1 MVDLAKINKSVKH
14 FEKVVVQMS
23 SQEAGSD
30 QASIP
35 FNESKLTKMLA
46 DNLRANTLLIA
57 TLNILSDDEEE
68 VVATLKFIDKARN
81 NIQHDLD
88 RNKKKPQ
95 NVQTVKHA

>member
-23 SQEAGSD
+23 SQEAGTD
-30 QASIP
+30 QASVP
-35 FNESKLTKMLA
+35 YNESKLTKMLT
-46 DNLRANTLLIA
+46 DNPRANTLLIA
-57 TLNILSDDEEE
+57 TLNILSDEEE
-68 VVATLKFIDKARN
+68 EAVATLKFIDKARN

>member
-1 MVDLAKINKSVKH
+1 
-14 FEKVVVQMS
+14 
-23 SQEAGSD
+23 
-30 QASIP
+30 
-35 FNESKLTKMLA
+35 MLA

-68 VVATLKFIDKARN
+68 AVATLKFVDKARN